1 MFRSVPRSQRS
12 LILDGTINHALPVNL
27 AHTSIGGAAALAF
40 AMLALTT
47 AFHYE
52 ALRLLERAAAGR
64 SVSQG
69 RAVGFLITLVAV
81 HLAEVA
87 LYAVAYGL
95 GANVFGL
102 GTLGGSSG
110 RAWLD
115 FFYFAA
121 ETYST
126 LGYGD
131 LVPVGALRLL
141 ASVEALNG
149 LLLLAW
155 SGAFLF
161 GVLDGGS
168 HRRAGSRT
176 TD

>member
-1 MFRSVPRSQRS
+1 MIPGNAQ
-12 LILDGTINHALPVNL
+12 
-27 AHTSIGGAAALAF
+27 IGGAAALGF
-40 AMLALTT
+40 AMLAVTT

-52 ALRLLERAAAGR
+52 ALQLLERAAAGR
-64 SVSQG
+64 RVSQR

-87 LYAVAYGL
+87 LYAIAYGL
-95 GANVFGL
+95 GANVFAL
-102 GTLGGSSG
+102 GSLHGSSG
-110 RAWLD
+110 RVWLD

-126 LGYGD
+126 VGYGD
-131 LVPVGALRLL
+131 LVPVGALRLV

-161 GVLDGGS
+161 GVLDGAP
-168 HRRAGSRT
+168 RRGADRRS
-176 TD
+176 TDQPT